1 VWSMFPYYNCAAHM
15 MLGPHEAA
23 SDFKRECKCMSS
35 LLPQPP
41 GSPGL
46 SVHIGA
52 KKVPLLWGVKES
64 QVKKVLLR
72 LWQRA
77 PTRLA
82 SDN

>member
-1 VWSMFPYYNCAAHM
+1 MRQH
-15 MLGPHEAA
+15 LT
-23 SDFKRECKCMSS
+23 SS
-35 LLPQPP
+35 GSANVCLRYFRNPQ
-41 GSPGL
+41 PGL

-82 SDN
+82 SDI